1 MKALPV
7 VIVLTIGFI
16 LINATAIAYKIS
28 TVPENPVHLHANFA
42 VVLNEVPVDFSSP
55 SNMTIQPCGDMA
67 HAYTKK
73 DGVHLHDQVGNVVHV
88 HADDVTWNDLF
99 DSVQYEVASKVSQAS
114 PGATPQ
120 YFINGQKKEAAI
132 LSEPIHSKDQLLVYV
147 GSASAVQRIEDDPR
161 LVAAQRFVGEDAI
174 EYETGK
180 KSSSTCS
187 PQGKRSLWDRF
198 KIAFGLTS
206 H

>member
-42 VVLNEVPVDFSSP
+42 VVLNDVPVDFSKP
-55 SNMTIQPCGDMA
+55 SYMTIQPCGDTVHGA
-67 HAYTKK
+67 SKK
-73 DGVHLHDQVGNVVHV
+73 DLVHLHDQVGNVVHV
-88 HADDVTWNDLF
+88 HGAGVTWQDLF
-99 DSVQYEVASKVSQAS
+99 DSVQYNLLSKLNEAS

-120 YFINGQKKEAAI
+120 YFLDGDKKEQSILAA
-132 LSEPIHSKDQLLVYV
+132 PIHSKEHLLVYV
-147 GSASAVQRIEDDPR
+147 GSASAVTRVEDDPR
-161 LVAAQRFVGEDAI
+161 LVAAHHFVGDDAI
-174 EYETGK
+174 DYETGK

-187 PQGKRSLWDRF
+187 PQGKRSLFERF
-198 KIAFGLTS
+198 KIAFGLIA